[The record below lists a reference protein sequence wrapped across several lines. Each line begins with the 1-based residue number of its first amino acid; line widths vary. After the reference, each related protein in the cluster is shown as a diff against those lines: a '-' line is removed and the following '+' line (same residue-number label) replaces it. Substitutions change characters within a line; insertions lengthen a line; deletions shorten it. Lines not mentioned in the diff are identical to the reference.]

1 MTTTPNTTD
10 LRNLL
15 RALRNAGW
23 HHTAKW
29 EDRKGRDADGAPNG
43 EDTEVHRW
51 SRGDAYI
58 EVPRDTQ
65 GQIEWHILYEPYGDF
80 TDYEFSFITVGA
92 HWVEQHEGIP
102 GLHRLACALGIL
114 PAELS
119 SAVGHLTAMTDLHDA
134 KHLDWRAADNA
145 RQRLL
150 VERENLRADLQ
161 LAQAEVERLRKANA
175 NLIRNAEILADEI
188 VSGTRPVVSR

>member
-1 MTTTPNTTD
+1 MTTTPDTTD

-15 RALRNAGW
+15 RALREAGW

-51 SRGDAYI
+51 TRRDAYI
-58 EVPRDTQ
+58 EVPRDPQ
-65 GQIEWHILYEPYGDF
+65 GQIEWNILYEPYGDF

-102 GLHRLACALGIL
+102 GLHRLACALGLL
-114 PAELS
+114 PVELS
-119 SAVGHLTAMTDLHDA
+119 PAYAIGRASMCGTCEGSGQEFEQGVSYYAAVHG
-134 KHLDWRAADNA
+134 ADRWA
-145 RQRLL
+145 STGRPCPRCTPTT
-150 VERENLRADLQ
+150 
-161 LAQAEVERLRKANA
+161 
-175 NLIRNAEILADEI
+175 
-188 VSGTRPVVSR
+188 SGVPA